1 MGLLGLI
8 LIGASLFMQVGNPI
22 VTPPSETHTTV
33 ESHVTL
39 QVPDMDPKVVADTSV
54 QSSQAVLTSVI
65 APPPLQWAN
74 ELLGLPDIYRTTPDD
89 LTWNNGA
96 IRGLADLIRSV
107 AFALIVLAV
116 LAKGLALMLGK
127 EDPSSWG
134 RLIYAA
140 ILSLGNL
147 VFWQWGVQLNNAI
160 TSAIAAPA
168 LPSLI
173 KPHLVTTIDPSTA
186 VGTVV
191 LLVVYAIVA
200 LLLMF
205 SLLFRLGLLD
215 ILIAVGSLA
224 LLCKATQQTDYIA
237 SGYTRIAV
245 ATLFSQ
251 VLIVVCLRSAS
262 VLATLGTGGVLG
274 TLVSIAILWL
284 ARSAPQ
290 QILAGS
296 SNSQGNHWGGL
307 AARMVL
313 RRLGR

>member
-1 MGLLGLI
+1 MIAALLLGL
-8 LIGASLFMQVGNPI
+8 SLFAQVGSPLPAPI
-22 VTPPSETHTTV
+22 ESRTTV
-33 ESHVTL
+33 TTNLV
-39 QVPDMDPKVVADTSV
+39 VPPMDPQVVADTSV
-54 QSSQAVLTSVI
+54 QSSQAVLTTVI

-96 IRGLADLIRSV
+96 IRDLAGLIRNV
-107 AFALIVLAV
+107 AVALIVLAI
-116 LAKGLALMLGK
+116 LAKALAIMLGRD
-127 EDPSSWG
+127 DPSSAG
-134 RLIYAA
+134 RILYAA
-140 ILSLGNL
+140 ILSFSNL
-147 VFWQWGVQLNNAI
+147 VWWEWGVRLNNGI
-160 TSAIAAPA
+160 TAAIAAPA

-173 KPHLVTTIDPSTA
+173 RPHLVTSIDPSTA

-224 LLCKATQQTDYIA
+224 LLCKATPETDHIA
-237 SGYTRIAV
+237 SHYTRISVAV
-245 ATLFSQ
+245 LFSQ
-251 VLIVVCLRSAS
+251 VLIVVCLRCAS
-262 VLATLGTGGVLG
+262 VLATLGAGGVLG
-274 TLVSIAILWL
+274 TLISIAILWL

-296 SNSQGNHWGGL
+296 SNAQGNHWGGL
-307 AARMVL
+307 AARMVM